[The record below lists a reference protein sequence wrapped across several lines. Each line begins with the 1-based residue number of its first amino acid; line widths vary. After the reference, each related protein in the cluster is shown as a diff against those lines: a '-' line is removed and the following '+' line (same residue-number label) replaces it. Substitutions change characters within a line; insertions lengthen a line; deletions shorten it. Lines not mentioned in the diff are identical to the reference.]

1 MTLLGWRRREFRH
14 VIPGYDCAKT
24 LHQAH
29 LFSGWWLVTFNMAE
43 AYAWNESEENFVGW
57 ETMNKLANTLMS
69 EVLEVATVKSLRGFL
84 VIH

>member
-1 MTLLGWRRREFRH
+1 
-14 VIPGYDCAKT
+14 
-24 LHQAH
+24 
-29 LFSGWWLVTFNMAE
+29 MAE

-69 EVLEVATVKSLRGFL
+69 EVLEVATVKSLRGCL